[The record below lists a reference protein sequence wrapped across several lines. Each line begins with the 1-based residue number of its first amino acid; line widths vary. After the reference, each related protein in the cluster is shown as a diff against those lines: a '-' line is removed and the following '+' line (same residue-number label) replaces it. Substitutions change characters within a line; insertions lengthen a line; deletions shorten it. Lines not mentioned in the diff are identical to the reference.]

1 MDETNK
7 TNILEKQ
14 KEVLSLVKQQIDEVL
29 NPSKSSYDSS
39 LTQHDIFN
47 SVGIRE
53 EQYYSALAV
62 SPGSNY
68 ELSFKKTCM
77 PELRLRKVFPATLFV
92 ETDLTD
98 KTRT

>member
-1 MDETNK
+1 M
-7 TNILEKQ
+7 ILEKQ
-14 KEVLSLVKQQIDEVL
+14 KEVLSLVKQKIDEVL
-29 NPSKSSYDSS
+29 NPSKSSYDSA

-47 SVGIRE
+47 SVGITE

-62 SPGSNY
+62 SPGSIY
-68 ELSFKKTCM
+68 ELSFKRTCI
-77 PELRLRKVFPATLFV
+77 PELWLRKVFPATLFV